1 MSVLF
6 SGGSDS
12 PRDTGAGDS
21 TVSCGLRNNHVVCAC
36 HYKFSGDERV

>member
-36 HYKFSGDERV
+36 DNKVSRNECV